1 MGKGL
6 ERNSKLEAR
15 EKGYYPLREVV
26 RPLGE
31 LRSKRWNGLLDSKI
45 DTPPPTL
52 RAGVQQQGGPEQTEA
67 TEGGVAVGTNV
78 DRQHQV
84 SSPLEP

>member
-6 ERNSKLEAR
+6 ERNGKLEAR

-31 LRSKRWNGLLDSKI
+31 LRSKRWNGLPGSKME
-45 DTPPPTL
+45 TPPQIL
-52 RAGVQQQGGPEQTEA
+52 RAGVQQQGGPEQPEA
-67 TEGGVAVGTNV
+67 TESGVASGTNV